1 MNLLAQFGKNPVMPH
16 TNPTNM
22 PVSAKDMLKM
32 PSPQELRGLHVKS
45 ELNKLGPA
53 PKSYALLLE
62 MTEDNAMEIDDGR

>member
-1 MNLLAQFGKNPVMPH
+1 MNLLAAFGKHPVMPH

-22 PVSAKDMLKM
+22 PVSARDMLKM

-53 PKSYALLLE
+53 PKSYAALLE
-62 MTEDNAMEIDDGR
+62 MADGDNMEIDDGR